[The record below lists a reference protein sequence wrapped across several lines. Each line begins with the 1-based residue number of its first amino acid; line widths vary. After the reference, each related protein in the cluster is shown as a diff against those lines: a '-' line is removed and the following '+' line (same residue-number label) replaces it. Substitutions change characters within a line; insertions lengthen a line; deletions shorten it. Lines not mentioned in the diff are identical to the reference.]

1 MPTLRQLTYLVAVDD
16 ERHFGRASARVNVA
30 QPTLSAQIS
39 TLEHRL
45 GVTLLERSRSG
56 VSPTPVGQE
65 VIARARRILLEVED
79 LVGTTRHLS
88 GPLSGRL
95 RLGVPPTLGPY
106 ILPHIIPDLH
116 QRFPKLKLHVK
127 EGRPRDIQNKLL
139 SGELDLILTPF
150 PVIHQSLMCRKL
162 FEEELLVA
170 TAQEHPL
177 AQATY
182 LKEGQLN
189 GESILTL
196 ELGNYLHDQVR
207 ELSDRYGGKL
217 LYDFEG
223 TSLDTLRHMVAMNV
237 GISFFPALYV
247 LSEIAERRE
256 VSILR
261 LDAPPPT
268 RAIGLAWRKSSTL
281 EDSFHELADLFTQS
295 ASIPLA
301 EFTKKLDA
309 QVMDKG

>member
-16 ERHFGRASARVNVA
+16 ERHFGRASSRVNVA

-45 GVTLLERSRSG
+45 GVTLLERGRAG

-65 VIARARRILLEVED
+65 VISRARKILLDVED
-79 LVGTTRHLS
+79 LIGVARHVT

-106 ILPHIIPDLH
+106 ILPHLVPDLH
-116 QRFPKLKLHVK
+116 SRFPELKLHVK
-127 EGRPRDIQNKLL
+127 EGRPRDIQDKLL
-139 SGELDLILTPF
+139 AGQLDLILSPL
-150 PVIHQSLMCRKL
+150 PVVHQSLYCRKL
-162 FEEELLVA
+162 FDEELLVA
-170 TAQEHPL
+170 TAPEHPL
-177 AQATY
+177 ARKQRLRA
-182 LKEGQLN
+182 GDLN
-189 GESILTL
+189 NEPILTL

-207 ELSDRYGGKL
+207 ELSDRYGGNL

-247 LSEIAERRE
+247 MSEISGREE
-256 VSILR
+256 VSVLR
-261 LDAPPPT
+261 LEDPT
-268 RAIGLAWRKSSTL
+268 PKREIGIAWRKGSSL
-281 EDSFHELADLFTQS
+281 ENAFMELAEIVAIS
-295 ASIPLA
+295 AKKPLQA
-301 EFTKKLDA
+301 YERTLRT
-309 QVMDKG
+309 